1 MPDMLPISLDDM
13 IAEVRRELGMREK
26 LYPEW
31 KREAGRV
38 KRNRLDHQYEVMEA
52 VLHHLEGERDGTRD

>member
-13 IAEVRRELGMREK
+13 IAEVRRELDMRARV
-26 LYPEW
+26 YPEY

-52 VLHHLEGERDGTRD
+52 ILHKLEGERDGTRD